1 MKMFAY
7 RGKHENFG
15 DELNHWL
22 WERLLPGFFDD
33 DESQLFLGIGSILYD
48 NFDPNMQKI
57 VFGSGYGGYTNPPK
71 VDRNWT
77 FYFVRGR
84 RLPKSSASIRAT
96 PSAIRVSSRAAAGM
110 QKASRSATRSLSC
123 RITKAPCTAV
133 GIRPASSQGFTISI
147 PAGLWKG
154 SDRNQRIA

>member
-1 MKMFAY
+1 MRYRFRLGGDQKRAAALARGRQSGKDHPQRHQDHFTLRTHGTRGRSGLADRDALADRRSTMKMFAY

-57 VFGSGYGGYTNPPK
+57 VFGSGYGGYTNPP
-71 VDRNWT
+71 
-77 FYFVRGR
+77 
-84 RLPKSSASIRAT
+84 
-96 PSAIRVSSRAAAGM
+96 
-110 QKASRSATRSLSC
+110 
-123 RITKAPCTAV
+123 
-133 GIRPASSQGFTISI
+133 
-147 PAGLWKG
+147 
-154 SDRNQRIA
+154 